1 MKDIERRSGLYEAL
15 AWSALF
21 LWMGIASLVPD
32 LPAGAG
38 LFGVGGILLVL
49 NLARRVSGLQV
60 NRFTA
65 ILGAVAAALGAAIF
79 VGRQWFA
86 MPPVDLGFFPT
97 LFLGIGIVIL
107 AYTAA
112 NWRRSPDA
120 SATHEQAE

>member
-1 MKDIERRSGLYEAL
+1 MKDIERRNGLYEAL

-49 NLARRVSGLQV
+49 NLARRVSGIPV

-65 ILGAVAAALGAAIF
+65 ILGAVAAALGATIF
-79 VGRQWFA
+79 VWRQWFA

-112 NWRRSPDA
+112 NWRRRAGSDEA
-120 SATHEQAE
+120 HEQG

>member
-1 MKDIERRSGLYEAL
+1 MRDIERRSGLYEAL

-49 NLARRVSGLQV
+49 NLARRLSGIPV

-65 ILGAVAAALGAAIF
+65 ILGAVAAALGATIF
-79 VGRQWFA
+79 VWRQWFA
-86 MPPVDLGFFPT
+86 MPAVDLGFFPT
-97 LFLGIGIVIL
+97 LFLGIGVVIL

-112 NWRRSPDA
+112 HWHRSTG
-120 SATHEQAE
+120 SGATHEIHE

>member
-1 MKDIERRSGLYEAL
+1 MRDIERQSGLYEAL

-21 LWMGIASLVPD
+21 LWIGIASVVPA
-32 LPAGAG
+32 LPAGVG

-49 NLARRVSGLQV
+49 NLARWVSGIPA

-65 ILGAVAAALGAAIF
+65 ILGGVAAALGATIF
-79 VGRQWFA
+79 VWRQWFA

-97 LFLGIGIVIL
+97 LFLGIGVVIL

-112 NWRRSPDA
+112 NWRRRSDSDEA
-120 SATHEQAE
+120 HEQG